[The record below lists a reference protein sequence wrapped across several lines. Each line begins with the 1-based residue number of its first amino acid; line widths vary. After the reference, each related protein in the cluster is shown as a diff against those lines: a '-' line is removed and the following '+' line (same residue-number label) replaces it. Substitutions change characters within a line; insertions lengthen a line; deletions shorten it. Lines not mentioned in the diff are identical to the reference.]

1 MNNNLNS
8 VSIITVT
15 QKERHEL
22 LNVLVQVIK
31 NQNYNNIIEWVIV
44 SDNNINIKFDLNIP
58 TNIIIIPFR

>member
-15 QKERHEL
+15 HKERHEL

-44 SDNNINIKFDLNIP
+44 SDNNIDINFNNFAI
-58 TNIIIIPFR
+58 